1 MTTVLAGA
9 HRGRPVPDP
18 RRALAARTVERP
30 TDQGVRVAAV
40 TAVAASRAVQPR
52 TGCPVGWPWASD
64 RYRAENQAAV
74 RAGPAAR
81 GSFRQAAR
89 TRGTA
94 VENCRSPVDWH
105 SVGVSPRPV
114 GERPRRD
121 PARRS
126 QPEAWR
132 ALEVSAVRRAPVRRR
147 RARKRILPSP
157 SNPTLSAIHH
167 RGRSLHF
174 SSGFRAMAL
183 PKYQLRQRRDLW
195 MRRQS
200 GGALPLANSIPKGR
214 SARYVGCHDGSA
226 STMRVLCAAVARAL
240 LASRSLRSVA
250 HGIVSD

>member
-1 MTTVLAGA
+1 
-9 HRGRPVPDP
+9 VPEP
-18 RRALAARTVERP
+18 RWALPARTVERP
-30 TDQGVRVAAV
+30 TGLGLDRGVRVAAV
-40 TAVAASRAVQPR
+40 TAVAASRAVEPR
-52 TGCPVGWPWASD
+52 TGCPIGWPWASD

-105 SVGVSPRPV
+105 WVGVSPRPV
-114 GERPRRD
+114 EERQRRD

-147 RARKRILPSP
+147 RARKRILPGP

-183 PKYQLRQRRDLW
+183 PKYQLRHVATLGCDGNRAARCHQQTRSQR
-195 MRRQS
+195 
-200 GGALPLANSIPKGR
+200 
-214 SARYVGCHDGSA
+214 
-226 STMRVLCAAVARAL
+226 AAVRG
-240 LASRSLRSVA
+240 RSVA
-250 HGIVSD
+250 TTGLRQR